1 MPKLTYESLLASKE
15 YFLWNE
21 LARVC
26 KEYDMTETNLFTRED
41 LGGIYWEPFFER
53 LYKLGQMMRFTKKLK
68 EIRIDWMR
76 PILYFGARSDGIIEF
91 DGRKDIV
98 DKGAV
103 GDCSVVKYSFRNII
117 TAILSISEIDQK
129 NFKEKH
135 KAFKKEIKYFF
146 NALNKY
152 VRDGGFYKMHQHVK
166 LILKP
171 LLDLRRAGYRLF
183 SVEKAEE
190 NYYDL
195 TFFNDTES
203 LRRFME
209 STTDYFYWEKFIRSK
224 DKDEEKLNNFIQRET
239 NQDELKYNFRNE
251 IRKIERPN
259 SVNPYSTN
267 INFYKLEQ
275 EKEKKEQANQFV
287 EGNNIYMRQT
297 GQKKTKKISQREK
310 EEMIK
315 RENKKEN

>member
-1 MPKLTYESLLASKE
+1 
-15 YFLWNE
+15 
-21 LARVC
+21 
-26 KEYDMTETNLFTRED
+26 
-41 LGGIYWEPFFER
+41 
-53 LYKLGQMMRFTKKLK
+53 
-68 EIRIDWMR
+68 MR

-91 DGRKDIV
+91 DGRHDIV

-103 GDCSVVKYSFRNII
+103 GDCSVVKYCFKSTISAIRSI
-117 TAILSISEIDQK
+117 TEIDQK
-129 NFKEKH
+129 NFKEKY
-135 KAFKKEIKYFF
+135 KAFRKEIKYFF

-251 IRKIERPN
+251 IRKVERPS

-275 EKEKKEQANQFV
+275 EKEKKEQANQFG

-297 GQKKTKKISQREK
+297 GQKKTKKNIS
-310 EEMIK
+310 K
-315 RENKKEN
+315 RKRRND